1 MSAANVRVISV
12 GLVLLLMACSPA
24 VPAEPRTGGGP
35 EGGARPAISAV
46 QRTLVLIGGRA
57 PESLSAKPI
66 RQGSGAG
73 NPRATYRAFNASLAI
88 NDERDIPLPYL
99 AEALPQLNTDAWRVS
114 PDGRMETT
122 YRLRPDLTW
131 HDGLP
136 LTADDFVFAHRVYA
150 TPELGLASLPPLNY
164 MEEVVAADPR
174 TVVIR
179 WHQPYAQANGLV
191 MADFLPLPR
200 HVLEVQ
206 FNQLPPESFAALPFW
221 ISDYIGLGPYKVTRS
236 ELGTSADGTAF
247 NGHALGRAKIDQIRF
262 LYMPDANTALAN
274 LLSGGAHVATDNSI
288 DLQQA
293 SVLDREWGRDGGTV
307 IRNPIGVRHGN
318 IQLRQEFSTP
328 RTLLDVRV
336 RRGLAHATDR
346 QALADAL
353 TEGGAIADTLVL
365 PQVEYFSALDRAI
378 SKYPY
383 DPRRTEQLFNDVAYT
398 KGSDGFFASPTDGR
412 FAMEVTVAAG
422 ARNEPEVQILADSY
436 RRVGIDSSIRI
447 VPRPQVTEPYIFAN
461 FPGVLIGSH
470 NAATIPPLPRFRI
483 SEIAT
488 AETRGRGSN
497 YSGWQSAEAER
508 LINAYETALDRGER
522 NQRVVELLKLVSEE
536 VPIYSL
542 YYNLEFF
549 AHAGGLR
556 GPAISVSADGSAWNM
571 HEWVWER

>member
-1 MSAANVRVISV
+1 MTRASIRLLPVILAIT
-12 GLVLLLMACSPA
+12 LVACSPA
-24 VPAEPRTGGGP
+24 ASTPPGPGGGQQGGP
-35 EGGARPAISAV
+35 ETGASVV
-46 QRTLVLIGGRA
+46 QRTLVIIGGRA
-57 PESLSAKPI
+57 PETLSAKPI

-73 NPRATYRAFNASLAI
+73 NPRATYRAFNAGLAI
-88 NDERDIPLPYL
+88 NDERDVPRPYL

-122 YRLRPDLTW
+122 FLLRPDLTW
-131 HDGLP
+131 HDGQP
-136 LTADDFVFAHRVYA
+136 LTAEDFVFAHRVYA

-164 MEEVVAADPR
+164 IEDVIAGDAR
-174 TVVIR
+174 SVVIR
-179 WHQPYAQANGLV
+179 WHQPYAQANSLV

-200 HVLEVQ
+200 HLLESQ
-206 FNQLPPESFAALPFW
+206 FGQGSPEGFASLPFW
-221 ISDYIGLGPYKVTRS
+221 ISDYVGLGPYRLTRS
-236 ELGTSADGTAF
+236 ELGSSADGAAF
-247 NGHALGRAKIDQIRF
+247 AGHALGKPKVDQIRF

-293 SVLDREWGRDGGTV
+293 SVLDREWGRGGGTV

-318 IQLRQEFSTP
+318 IQLRPDFAAP

-336 RRGLAHATDR
+336 RRALAHGTDR

-365 PQVEYFSALDRAI
+365 PQVEYFAALDRAI
-378 SKYPY
+378 TKYPY
-383 DPRRTEQLFNDVAYT
+383 DPRRMEQLLSEVGYT
-398 KGSDGFFASPTDGR
+398 RGADGTFAGPSDGR
-412 FAMEVTVAAG
+412 FAMEVAVAAG
-422 ARNEPEVQILADSY
+422 ARNEPEVQIIADGY
-436 RRVGIDSSIRI
+436 RRVGIDASIRI
-447 VPRPQVTEPYIFAN
+447 IPRPQVTEPYIFAN

-470 NAATIPPLPRFRI
+470 NAATVPPLARLRV
-483 SEIAT
+483 SEIAS

-497 YSGWQSAEAER
+497 YAGWQNAEAER

-522 NQRVVELLKLVSEE
+522 NQRIVELLKLVSEE

-549 AHAGGLR
+549 AHSGGLR
-556 GPAISVSADGSAWNM
+556 GPSLSVSADGSAWNL
-571 HEWVWER
+571 HEWLWER

>member
-1 MSAANVRVISV
+1 
-12 GLVLLLMACSPA
+12 
-24 VPAEPRTGGGP
+24 
-35 EGGARPAISAV
+35 
-46 QRTLVLIGGRA
+46 
-57 PESLSAKPI
+57 
-66 RQGSGAG
+66 
-73 NPRATYRAFNASLAI
+73 
-88 NDERDIPLPYL
+88 
-99 AEALPQLNTDAWRVS
+99 
-114 PDGRMETT
+114 METT
-122 YRLRPDLTW
+122 YKLREDLTW

-150 TPELGLASLPPLNY
+150 TPELGLATLPPLNY
-164 MEEVVAADPR
+164 MDDIVAADPR

-179 WHQPYAQANGLV
+179 WHQPYAQANALV
-191 MADFLPLPR
+191 MADFLPLPK
-200 HVLEVQ
+200 HLLESQ
-206 FNQLPPESFAALPFW
+206 FGQLPPESFAGLPFW
-221 ISDYIGLGPYKVTRS
+221 ISDYVGIGPYKLTRS
-236 ELGTSADGTAF
+236 ELGSSADGVAF
-247 NGHALGRAKIDQIRF
+247 GGHALGKPKIDQIRF

-318 IQLRQEFSTP
+318 IQLRQEFATP

-336 RRGLAHATDR
+336 RRALAHATDR

-365 PQVEYFSALDRAI
+365 PQVEYFPALDRAV

-383 DPRRTEQLFNDVAYT
+383 DPRRMEQLLSEVGYSR
-398 KGSDGFFASPTDGR
+398 GSDGIFASPTDGR
-412 FAMEVTVAAG
+412 FTTEVAVAAG
-422 ARNEPEVQILADSY
+422 ARNEPEVQIITDGY
-436 RRVGIDSSIRI
+436 RRLGIDASIRI

-483 SEIAT
+483 SEIASP
-488 AETRGRGSN
+488 ETRGRGSN
-497 YSGWQSAEAER
+497 YSGWQNAEAER

-522 NQRVVELLKLVSEE
+522 NQRIVELLKLVSDE
-536 VPIYSL
+536 VPIYPL

-549 AHAGGLR
+549 AHSGGLR
-556 GPAISVSADGSAWNM
+556 GPALSVSADGSAWNI